1 MFKNLVKKVKSF
13 AKKAAPYAGLVA
25 GAFGMNPMAAAGIGA
40 LLGGMGGG
48 GMKGA
53 MMGGLGGYMGG
64 KMFGADNPLF
74 NTGFGREHFFSDKV
88 AQNLANKG
96 FLNKGVFANM
106 NPLIGEGG
114 NIFDTAVK
122 YDKEGNIIKKGMMD
136 YLPLVG
142 LGTGIAYAGGLFD
155 EPPIPED
162 AIPKEYKYD
171 PDKDPLKNINQKFA
185 DIYGNYSPIPSTS
198 IYGYLDS
205 MGLGGFGN
213 KNGGVMA
220 FADGGRREDYIAES
234 MTAIIPPEMMDEK
247 MMQTR
252 AETDLEKLF
261 KIMNPNLPEN
271 LDEYEFGEAYTDE
284 DGNTKVELIKK
295 TEEDTAGEKALKSL
309 MTAEEFA
316 ETKMGAN
323 PVDPL
328 DSLKR
333 AQASLARAEK
343 FANGR
348 DTNPPMEQLIVP
360 NPNLPSSQ
368 GIMEE
373 SGILSLEELEM
384 YIEQLTMMKNA
395 GELSE
400 EQFQMAVQMVM
411 QKAGQTQAAQNGGI
425 AQFNYGGEIMGP
437 GTGREDIIPG
447 KIVDKNTGQTSDM
460 LVSNNEHI
468 IPEYTLYAMGGG
480 DTEKG
485 HEMMNKLRSETK
497 SIASKMGYDF
507 KGAEDGSVRYG

>member
-1 MFKNLVKKVKSF
+1 MFKNLIKKVKSF

-25 GAFGMNPMAAAGIGA
+25 GAFGLNPMAAAGIGA

-64 KMFGADNPLF
+64 KMFGAENPLF

-106 NPLIGEGG
+106 NPLIGKGG
-114 NIFDTAVK
+114 NIFDTAI
-122 YDKEGNIIKKGMMD
+122 KEKGMMD

-142 LGTGIAYAGGLFD
+142 LGTGLAYAGGLFD

-162 AIPKEYKYD
+162 AIPKEYKYNAAT
-171 PDKDPLKNINQKFA
+171 DPLKNINQKYA
-185 DIYGNYSPIPSTS
+185 NLYNSYSPIPSSS
-198 IYGYLDS
+198 IYGYLNS
-205 MGLGGFGN
+205 IGAGWGN

-220 FADGGRREDYIAES
+220 FADGGRD
-234 MTAIIPPEMMDEK
+234 
-247 MMQTR
+247 
-252 AETDLEKLF
+252 
-261 KIMNPNLPEN
+261 
-271 LDEYEFGEAYTDE
+271 
-284 DGNTKVELIKK
+284 
-295 TEEDTAGEKALKSL
+295 
-309 MTAEEFA
+309 
-316 ETKMGAN
+316 
-323 PVDPL
+323 
-328 DSLKR
+328 
-333 AQASLARAEK
+333 
-343 FANGR
+343 
-348 DTNPPMEQLIVP
+348 NPPMEQMIVP
-360 NPNLPSSQ
+360 NPNLPSAQ
-368 GIMEE
+368 GVMQE

-384 YIEQLTMMKNA
+384 YIEQLTMMKEA
-395 GELSE
+395 GELSQ
-400 EQFQMAVQMVM
+400 EQYQQAVQMVM
-411 QKAGQTQAAQNGGI
+411 EKAGQMKAAEGGI
-425 AQFNYGGEIMGP
+425 AKFNYGGEIMGP

-485 HEMMNKLRSETK
+485 HDMMNQLRSQTK
-497 SIASKMGYDF
+497 KIADKMGYDF
-507 KGAEDGSVRYG
+507 KGAENGSVNYG